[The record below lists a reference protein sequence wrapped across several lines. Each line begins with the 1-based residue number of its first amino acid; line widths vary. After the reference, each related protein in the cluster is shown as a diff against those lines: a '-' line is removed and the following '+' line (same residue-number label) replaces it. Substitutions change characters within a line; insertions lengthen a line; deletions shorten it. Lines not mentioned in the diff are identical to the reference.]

1 MCVLRACFGFFFG
14 FFNSLNSMDT
24 GRRGVQLLNSLN
36 KFISL
41 TASSATIGHGPDHG
55 FSVSQLKAVANFIRL
70 NVLSPLRRL
79 EPDISIPIS
88 REDEQHHLGGLS
100 NDVLV
105 QWWLTLL
112 NFLNSGLISETTS
125 NTSLAMDA
133 VSVSLECI
141 SRIITITVP
150 KVNSPDRERE
160 IYSYHLLLTVR
171 WVTNRL
177 VLNSRRKSELE
188 SRNFQQQ

>member
-1 MCVLRACFGFFFG
+1 MTHTCDLRFCLLVCVCFTCVFWFFFG

-88 REDEQHHLGGLS
+88 REDE
-100 NDVLV
+100 
-105 QWWLTLL
+105 
-112 NFLNSGLISETTS
+112 
-125 NTSLAMDA
+125 
-133 VSVSLECI
+133 
-141 SRIITITVP
+141 
-150 KVNSPDRERE
+150 
-160 IYSYHLLLTVR
+160 
-171 WVTNRL
+171 
-177 VLNSRRKSELE
+177 
-188 SRNFQQQ
+188 